1 MIIEDFNGS
10 LNGVD
15 LIAKNLTADIEEVNN
30 GVIFKF
36 MCDDFTTEHF
46 IEKECYNLIFGE
58 KEYSSVVLS
67 VLDSISH

>member
-15 LIAKNLTADIEEVNN
+15 LIAKNLTVNIEEVNN

-36 MCDDFTTEHF
+36 MCEDFNTEHF

-58 KEYSSVVLS
+58 KEYSSVVIS